1 MDMSEY
7 KSILVPVD
15 GSETSISAFKQ
26 GVHIAE
32 RNKADLYLVAIL
44 DKMDNA
50 EEAAQ
55 LQKDKDSLFDE
66 LDRYARAHG
75 VAVHKDMR
83 TGDPKE
89 LISKDLL
96 EEWNIDLIVMGATGK
111 GAIAK
116 LVVGSVTNHVI
127 RNAPCDLLIVRKS
140 QQTDF

>member
-1 MDMSEY
+1 MSEY
-7 KSILVPVD
+7 KRILVPVD

-26 GVHIAE
+26 GVDIAK
-32 RNKADLYLVAIL
+32 RNKAELYLVAIL

-83 TGDPKE
+83 TGNAKE
-89 LISKDLL
+89 LIAKDLL
-96 EEWNIDLIVMGATGK
+96 EEWNIDLIVMGATGR
-111 GAIAK
+111 GAIAQ
-116 LVVGSVTNHVI
+116 LLLGSVTNHVI
-127 RNAPCDLLIVRKS
+127 NHAPCDVLIVRKS
-140 QQTDF
+140 

>member
-1 MDMSEY
+1 MREY
-7 KSILVPVD
+7 KRILVPVD

-32 RNKADLYLVAIL
+32 RNKAELYLVAIL
-44 DKMDNA
+44 DKTNNA
-50 EEAAQ
+50 DEAAQ

-66 LDRYARAHG
+66 LDRYARANG
-75 VAVHKDMR
+75 IAVHKDMR
-83 TGDPKE
+83 TGNPKE
-89 LISKDLL
+89 LIAKDLL

-127 RNAPCDLLIVRKS
+127 HQAPCDVLIVRKS
-140 QQTDF
+140 